1 MEASGYKMDILF
13 KRYEEL
19 LNRLAK
25 SEDWLARNN
34 YNDWEEVK
42 KEDFKVYQLRKN
54 LIMQI
59 ESIQNTLHKNLNL
72 RYGR

>member
-1 MEASGYKMDILF
+1 MDILF

-25 SEDWLARNN
+25 SEDWLVKNN
-34 YNDWEEVK
+34 YNEWEEVK
-42 KEDFKVYQLRKN
+42 VEDFKVYQLRKN

-59 ESIQNTLHKNLNL
+59 ESIQNTLHKKLDL

>member
-1 MEASGYKMDILF
+1 MDILL

-19 LNRLAK
+19 LTRLDK
-25 SEDWLARNN
+25 SEDWLIKNN
-34 YNDWEEVK
+34 YKNWESVK

-59 ESIQNTLHKNLNL
+59 ESIQNTLHEKLDL

>member
-19 LNRLAK
+19 LNRLTK

-42 KEDFKVYQLRKN
+42 VEDYKVYQLRKN

-59 ESIQNTLHKNLNL
+59 ESIQNTLHKNLDL

>member
-1 MEASGYKMDILF
+1 MDILL
-13 KRYEEL
+13 KRYKEL
-19 LNRLAK
+19 LTRLDK
-25 SEDWLARNN
+25 SEDWLIKNN
-34 YNDWEEVK
+34 YINWESVK

-59 ESIQNTLHKNLNL
+59 ESIQNTLHEKLDL

>member
-1 MEASGYKMDILF
+1 MDVLI

-19 LNRLAK
+19 LNRLDK
-25 SEDWLARNN
+25 SEDWLVRNN
-34 YNDWEEVK
+34 YINWEEVK
-42 KEDFKVYQLRKN
+42 VEDFKVYQLRKN

-59 ESIQNTLHKNLNL
+59 ESIQNTLHEKLDL